1 MSGRVFW
8 VVATILLA
16 IVVHLTYV
24 LFAPGDTVERKLQ
37 AMRTLAGVN
46 SLKVLSA
53 ADSKAFLVGEGPGL
67 VHAICVYDLGQGE
80 VSAESPIPA
89 GYWSLSIYTAHGT
102 NVYTLNDRQ
111 AKVSSLS
118 LVLRKANPLRDTE
131 TPVGADS
138 TLDKI
143 FIDLTEPTG
152 LIVMRALLPDE
163 PARARVEEELARARC
178 EAV

>member
-8 VVATILLA
+8 VVATVLLA

-53 ADSKAFLVGEGPGL
+53 ADSKSFLIGEGPGL
-67 VHAICVYDLGQGE
+67 VHAICVYDLGEGE
-80 VSAESPIPA
+80 VMAESPIPA

-111 AKVSSLS
+111 AEVSSLS
-118 LVLRKANPLRDTE
+118 LVLRKANPLRETE
-131 TPVGADS
+131 TPVGTDS
-138 TLDKI
+138 TMEKI
-143 FIDLTEPTG
+143 YIDLSEPTG
-152 LIVMRALLPDE
+152 LIVMRAILPDE
-163 PARARVEEELARARC
+163 PARHRVEEELSRARC
-178 EAV
+178 EPA